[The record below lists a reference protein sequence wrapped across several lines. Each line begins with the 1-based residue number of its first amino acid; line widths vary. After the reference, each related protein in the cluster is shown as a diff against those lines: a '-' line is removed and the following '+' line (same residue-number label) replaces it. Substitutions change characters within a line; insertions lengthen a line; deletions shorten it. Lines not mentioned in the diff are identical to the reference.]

1 MKYDTMK
8 VGMKREAEIFLN
20 GMVKK
25 YLVEKEMKSKD
36 PVKMME
42 RPLSI
47 KKK

>member
-1 MKYDTMK
+1 
-8 VGMKREAEIFLN
+8 MKREAEIFLN

-25 YLVEKEMKSKD
+25 YLVEKETKTKEQTILC
-36 PVKMME
+36 ME